1 VRRELDR
8 IWHGHE
14 LSIDHDTGS
23 TVTFEDLKPLFS
35 NPRAFSFEAFQLR
48 PLPRCCVVTRCS

>member
-1 VRRELDR
+1 MDEQAEFLDINCGRELDR

-14 LSIDHDTGS
+14 LPIDHDTGS

-35 NPRAFSFEAFQLR
+35 DPCFSLHHAAG
-48 PLPRCCVVTRCS
+48 T

>member
-1 VRRELDR
+1 MDEQAEFPDINCGRELDR

-14 LSIDHDTGS
+14 LPIDHDTGS

-35 NPRAFSFEAFQLR
+35 DPCFSLHHAAG
-48 PLPRCCVVTRCS
+48 T